1 MLRGIGLSTWIEA
14 AGIGPSKKLGELGSG
29 AGLWESA
36 QIRVNPTGSVEVLT
50 GSHSHGQGHETTFAQ
65 LVADK
70 FGISIDDIDI
80 IHGDTDKVQFGMG
93 TFGSRSGP
101 VGMSA
106 LSQGCDKII
115 AKGKLIAAA
124 NMEVDEELVEF
135 ENGDFFSEGSNKRM
149 AFAEVALASYVAQSF
164 PTDEIE
170 PGLKADAFFDPPDFT
185 YPGGCHACEVEIDPE
200 SGELE
205 IKNFV
210 AVDDFG
216 TVINPMIVHGQM
228 HGGIAQGIGQA
239 LLENVNYDDD
249 GQLTNASFMDY
260 CMPRADDMPSFQT
273 AFINTPTPNN
283 PLGMK
288 GCGEAGAIG
297 APPAIINAIVNA
309 MDIDHMDMPATPL
322 KIWESLQNK

>member
-1 MLRGIGLSTWIEA
+1 MLRGLAYQHGSRQLDW
-14 AGIGPSKKLGELGSG
+14 PFKKLGELGSG

-70 FGISIDDIDI
+70 FGISINDIDI

-106 LSQGCDKII
+106 LSQGCEKII

-124 NMEVDEELVEF
+124 NMEIDDELVEF
-135 ENGDFFSEGSNKRM
+135 ENGEFFSEGSNKRM

-185 YPGGCHACEVEIDPE
+185 YPGGCHACEIEIDPE

-216 TVINPMIVHGQM
+216 TVINPMIVHGQ
-228 HGGIAQGIGQA
+228 
-239 LLENVNYDDD
+239 
-249 GQLTNASFMDY
+249 
-260 CMPRADDMPSFQT
+260 CMAESPR
-273 AFINTPTPNN
+273 
-283 PLGMK
+283 
-288 GCGEAGAIG
+288 
-297 APPAIINAIVNA
+297 
-309 MDIDHMDMPATPL
+309 
-322 KIWESLQNK
+322 ESAKLA